1 MELGESEPV
10 PYSTKV
16 NWVRVPRP
24 REGER
29 VLHISN
35 NSTDLQATV
44 YTSKALALFRVGS
57 TIINT

>member
-1 MELGESEPV
+1 M
-10 PYSTKV
+10 
-16 NWVRVPRP
+16 PRE

-44 YTSKALALFRVGS
+44 YASKALALFREGS
-57 TIINT
+57 VTAASILLLLYSWISWME